1 MCSVDGAGD
10 GFAVFLY
17 KLCLIYLRCGVVALK
32 INSSNSPWGKIFR
45 DAKTQGENMD
55 QEWVAGDCAVLWW
68 FLVLQRCTHL
78 HSHWGLYLQ
87 TSPCCSFILSLVLS
101 QAHFLCSVCVHG
113 TKPRDIKKEVKYLI
127 LLSPNYKESFF
138 GAKFPPN
145 LMLFSIYLLSFI
157 FSDSFFAFIKECV
170 PVTLKDHFHIHTFFC
185 TFANQTQM

>member
-1 MCSVDGAGD
+1 MVVSGIAEVRSSSFTL
-10 GFAVFLY
+10 GFVPADVTLLLFYSL
-17 KLCLIYLRCGVVALK
+17 
-32 INSSNSPWGKIFR
+32 S
-45 DAKTQGENMD
+45 
-55 QEWVAGDCAVLWW
+55 CAVPST
-68 FLVLQRCTHL
+68 FHL
-78 HSHWGLYLQ
+78 FH
-87 TSPCCSFILSLVLS
+87 
-101 QAHFLCSVCVHG
+101 VCVHG

-138 GAKFPPN
+138 RAKFPPN